1 MMMRGAEI
9 TLEVDGWPPTKAE
22 AKSLLAAGHPHAER
36 VRALLFAA
44 RQAAQEYGWATTSVD
59 IGLDLVVR
67 GPARPASDAT
77 NYLGGVGDVLQEK
90 VSRHNLNVSHLAD
103 LATVALYVDDRQ
115 IREIRYAEEPADRPS
130 YSIRVYEVS
139 VSVPTTAETEPT
151 DQAGAEETA
160 SARGRRVVE
169 ALSVKGSALGFNVQ
183 REYPVP
189 GGRLD
194 VVWLLPTLDALP
206 GVGGLLP
213 IVGFEI
219 ESSWRTRKHLK
230 GDYLNLYDLGAAVGV
245 LVLLGNGDDVESTRR
260 FAQTLVDRPGPRVL
274 VWSEQDVANLING
287 HRARPET
294 SRPASVPSTGSDPT
308 RHVGKFQALWAW
320 LRQQPSRELPTRF
333 SDLEEAIG
341 IPLPASCRK
350 HRAHWSSYDGS
361 AVARAI
367 QDAGW
372 TATRVD
378 VRAEHLVFVRQDPA
392 IR

>member
-1 MMMRGAEI
+1 MHGAEVI
-9 TLEVDGWPPTKAE
+9 LQVDGWPPTKAE

-44 RQAAQEYGWATTSVD
+44 REAAQKHGWATTAAE

-67 GPARPASDAT
+67 GPTRPASDAT

-90 VSRHNLNVSHLAD
+90 ASHYNLDLSHLAD
-103 LATVALYVDDRQ
+103 LAKVALFADDRQ
-115 IREIRYAEEPADRPS
+115 IREIRYAEELADRPS
-130 YSIRVYEVS
+130 YSVRVYEVS
-139 VSVPTTAETEPT
+139 VSVPTTAETTPP
-151 DQAGAEETA
+151 DPAGSEETA
-160 SARGRRVVE
+160 SARGRRVVA
-169 ALSVKGSALGFNVQ
+169 ALSVKGSELGFTVQ

-206 GVGGLLP
+206 GVGVPLP

-230 GDYLNLYDLGAAVGV
+230 GDYLNLYDLGATVGV
-245 LVLLGNGDDVESTRR
+245 LVLLGDGDDVESTRR
-260 FAQTLVDRPGPRVL
+260 FAQALVARPGPRVL
-274 VWSEQDVANLING
+274 VWSEQDVENLING
-287 HRARPET
+287 RPVLLAAVP
-294 SRPASVPSTGSDPT
+294 PASARSAGSDPT

-320 LRQQPSRELPTRF
+320 LRDQPGDELPTRF

-341 IPLPASCRK
+341 MPLPSSCRK
-350 HRAHWSSYDGS
+350 HPAHWSSYDGS

-372 TATRVD
+372 VATRVD
-378 VRAEHLVFVRQDPA
+378 VHAEHLVFVRRRPMA
-392 IR
+392 R

>member
-1 MMMRGAEI
+1 MRGMEV
-9 TLEVDGWPPTKAE
+9 TLDVDGWPPTKAE

-44 RQAAQEYGWATTSVD
+44 RDAAQEHGWAMTRAD

-103 LATVALYVDDRQ
+103 LAMVALYVDDRQ

-130 YSIRVYEVS
+130 YSVRIYEVNL
-139 VSVPTTAETEPT
+139 SVPATAEINPT
-151 DQAGAEETA
+151 DPAGSDETA

-169 ALSVKGSALGFNVQ
+169 ALSIKGSELGFTVQ
-183 REYPVP
+183 REYPVR

-194 VVWLLPTLDALP
+194 VVWLLPTLRALP

-230 GDYLNLYDLGAAVGV
+230 GDYLNLYDLGASVGV
-245 LVLLGNGDDVESTRR
+245 LVLLGDGDDVESTRR

-274 VWSEQDVANLING
+274 VWSEQDVKNLING
-287 HRARPET
+287 HRAHPNTRRPV
-294 SRPASVPSTGSDPT
+294 SAAPASSDPT

-320 LRQQPSRELPTRF
+320 LRDQPGDELPTRF
-333 SDLEEAIG
+333 SDLEEVIG
-341 IPLPASCRK
+341 MPLPQSCRR
-350 HRAHWSSYDGS
+350 HPAHWSSYDGS

-372 TATRVD
+372 IATRVD
-378 VRAEHLVFVRQDPA
+378 VRAEHLVLVRRRPA